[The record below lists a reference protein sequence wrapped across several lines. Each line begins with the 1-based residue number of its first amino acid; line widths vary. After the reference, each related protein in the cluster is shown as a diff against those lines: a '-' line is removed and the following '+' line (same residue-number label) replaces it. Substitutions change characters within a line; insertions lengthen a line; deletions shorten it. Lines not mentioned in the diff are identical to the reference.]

1 MSEGNRPYIKNNS
14 FSKKPGLAQIASYT
28 VFLLE
33 TVLFYSVVLPRLRTS
48 TQISFGICYS
58 ASLVMLVVSAVVT
71 SLADPADLMM
81 VCYRNSTLMEYF
93 LGDAGLNRFEVV
105 TRISYSIAT
114 IARVTS
120 RTSPGTA
127 RPAIAAFRISII
139 TVCGS
144 ITAWGETTTAPF
156 SP

>member
-1 MSEGNRPYIKNNS
+1 MSEGKRPYSKNNS

-33 TVLFYSVVLPRLRTS
+33 TVLFYSVVLPRLRTL

-58 ASLVMLVVSAVVT
+58 ASLVMLVISAAIT

-81 VCYRNSTLMEYF
+81 VCYRNSTSMEYF

-105 TRISYSIAT
+105 TRISCSTAI
-114 IARVTS
+114 IARATW
-120 RTSPGTA
+120 RTSPG
-127 RPAIAAFRISII
+127 IAKPVIDAWRISII

-144 ITAWGETTTAPF
+144 ITAWGETTIDP
-156 SP
+156 SS